1 MANIQ
6 VTWITHR
13 VVQSGFYSRT
23 RDSISRLLVGWFEI
37 HEYVFMLQ
45 SRPTGSI
52 AFAVATKKMRSK
64 GLGLMHAS
72 LQPTLFVCQ
81 YVSQLVVR
89 PSMSHFAFLG
99 TQWWFLHHCHASLVD
114 STNLCVSQSVRHIL
128 LFTWFFWY
136 HCSCSNGLLTISI
149 VPAHAEYLT
158 YMGSGPKGDDVL

>member
-6 VTWITHR
+6 VTWITQSCSVRFLFTDTWFYKPLFGRLVQNSWICVYAAIATNREDR
-13 VVQSGFYSRT
+13 VRCCHKK
-23 RDSISRLLVGWFEI
+23 I
-37 HEYVFMLQ
+37 
-45 SRPTGSI
+45 RP
-52 AFAVATKKMRSK
+52 K

-81 YVSQLVVR
+81 YVSQLIVR

-114 STNLCVSQSVRHIL
+114 STNLCVSQSVCHIL

-149 VPAHAEYLT
+149 VPAHAVYLT
-158 YMGSGPKGDDVL
+158 YLGSGPKGDNVL